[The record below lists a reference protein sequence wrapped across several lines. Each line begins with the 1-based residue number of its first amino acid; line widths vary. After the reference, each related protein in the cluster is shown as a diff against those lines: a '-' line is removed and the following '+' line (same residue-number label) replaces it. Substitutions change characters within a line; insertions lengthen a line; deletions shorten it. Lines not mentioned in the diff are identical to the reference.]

1 MDELNSL
8 PYLDAV
14 VREALRLY
22 APVPA
27 TMRAA
32 AKDDIVP
39 LSAPYTDKEGKKH
52 DSIMY
57 VYLGM
62 LVQLLILSLILVE
75 SRKARTL

>member
-1 MDELNSL
+1 MQTKLRAELMTISTDGPTMDELNSL
-8 PYLDAV
+8 PYLDNV

-27 TMRAA
+27 TMRAV

-39 LSAPYTDKEGKKH
+39 LSEPYTDKEGNKH

-57 VYLGM
+57 VLY
-62 LVQLLILSLILVE
+62 I
-75 SRKARTL
+75 

>member
-1 MDELNSL
+1 MIISTDNPTMDELNSL
-8 PYLDAV
+8 PYLDNV

-27 TMRAA
+27 TMRAV

-39 LSAPYTDKEGKKH
+39 LSEPYTDKEGNKH

-57 VYLGM
+57 VLY
-62 LVQLLILSLILVE
+62 I
-75 SRKARTL
+75 